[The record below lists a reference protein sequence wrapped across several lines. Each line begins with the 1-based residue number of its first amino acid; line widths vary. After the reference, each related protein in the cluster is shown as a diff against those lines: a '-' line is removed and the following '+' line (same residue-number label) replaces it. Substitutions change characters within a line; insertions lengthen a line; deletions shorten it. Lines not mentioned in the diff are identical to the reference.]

1 MRFDSHELGVRKIR
15 SAGRSSGSVVI
26 TLPPELARLE
36 GLDCTISL
44 RGGKSPILVIEPNL
58 APLLVAL
65 GEAFVA
71 MRAGLH
77 GATAVVPLPE
87 QRLRVLAR
95 SSKTVFDQTFVML
108 SLDEL
113 GVLRGA
119 DEPARPQDMLGLVR
133 ALLALDALVDGFRPT
148 AICDY
153 AQALAHRVTGQRTDL
168 DLFMLDMIAACM
180 SEADAGSVL
189 SPSSLRD
196 VAAWQTHAAAA
207 ARLAQEINH
216 HNTANSA
223 QRDARADWA
232 MARRFERQL
241 S

>member
-15 SAGRSSGSVVI
+15 SAGRSTGSVVI

-71 MRAGLH
+71 MRTGLH
-77 GATAVVPLPE
+77 GASAVVPLPE

-95 SSKTVFDQTFVML
+95 SSKLVFDQTFVTL

-119 DEPARPQDMLGLVR
+119 EEPARPQDLLGLVR
-133 ALLALDALVDGFRPT
+133 ALLALDALVNGFRPG
-148 AICDY
+148 AISDY
-153 AQALAHRVTGQRTDL
+153 ALALAHRVTGQRTDL

-180 SEADAGSVL
+180 ADADVGVVL
-189 SPSSLRD
+189 CAATLRD
-196 VAAWQTHAAAA
+196 VSVWQTHAAAA
-207 ARLAQEINH
+207 ARLAREINH
-216 HNTANSA
+216 HNTAGSA
-223 QRDARADWA
+223 PRDARADWA